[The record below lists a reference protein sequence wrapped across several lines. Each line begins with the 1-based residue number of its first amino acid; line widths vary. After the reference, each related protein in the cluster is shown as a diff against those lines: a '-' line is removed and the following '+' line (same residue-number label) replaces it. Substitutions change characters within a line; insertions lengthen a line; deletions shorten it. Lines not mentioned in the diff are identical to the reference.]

1 MGFTGVNINKQNGGL
16 GRRNS
21 SKDAIMALVVGM
33 PIVGTTAV
41 LNTAYRLLQA
51 SDAEALGV
59 NEAFDANNDL
69 LAYNAVKE
77 FFTYCPDGVL
87 YLIPTTAGLEAS
99 AMLEEDALKAALR
112 TQKNIKSIGVMGATS
127 TVTPL
132 EAEVE
137 VIQAVVDAFAAEHN
151 YIDAIILEGLADAA
165 TLAIAAYPD
174 LRAKKAPNVS
184 VCIAQDPAV
193 ASIDAAYAN
202 SATVGAVLG
211 MLAVRRVNEN
221 IGSLDILSKPDGS
234 KGDQD
239 YPLTVTGTDRFAA
252 AALSDGTPFEDL
264 TPAEIKELTNKG
276 YIFAGAFDG
285 YGGIFFNGSPT
296 AVEKA
301 SDYAYIE
308 NNRVWNKAAR
318 LIRTTLI
325 PKVKGVVKKDPTTG
339 FIKATTV
346 SAWQG
351 LLNKAMETMV
361 VDDEISGFSFYIN
374 PSQTLSEDS
383 PLKIEGNIV
392 IDGIVFS
399 FDFDL
404 GLTDKL

>member
-16 GRRNS
+16 GRRNAS
-21 SKDAIMALVVGM
+21 EDAVMALIAGM
-33 PIVGTTAV
+33 AIAGTTAV
-41 LNTAYRLLQA
+41 LNKAYRFLQA

-59 NEAFDANNDL
+59 NEAFDANNGL
-69 LAYNAVKE
+69 LVYNTIKD

-87 YLIPTTAGLEAS
+87 YFIPTTTGLEAG
-99 AMLEEDALKAALR
+99 AMLQADPLKAALR
-112 TQKNIKSIGVMGATS
+112 TQKDIKAIALMGSVS
-127 TVTPL
+127 TVTTL
-132 EAEVE
+132 EAQVD
-137 VIQAVVDAFAAEHN
+137 VVQAVINAFVTEHN
-151 YIDAIILEGLADAA
+151 YIDAVIVEGKADADPL
-165 TLAIAAYPD
+165 TIANYPD
-174 LRAKKAPNVS
+174 IRAKSAPNVS
-184 VCIAQDPAV
+184 VCIAQDPFIA
-193 ASIDAAYAN
+193 AIDAAYTKNA
-202 SATVGAVLG
+202 SVGAALG
-211 MLAVRRVNEN
+211 MLAVRQVNES
-221 IGSLDILSKPDGS
+221 IGSVDILNKPEGA
-234 KGDQD
+234 KGNQD
-239 YPLTVTGTDRFAA
+239 YPLTVTGTDRFAS

-264 TPAEIKELTNKG
+264 TPGEIKDLTDKG

-301 SDYAYIE
+301 SDFAYIE

-318 LIRTTLI
+318 LIRQTLI

-361 VDDEISGFSFYIN
+361 VDDEISGFDFYIN
-374 PSQTLSEDS
+374 PNQQLSEAS
-383 PLKIEGNIV
+383 PLKLEGNIV
-392 IDGIVFS
+392 VDDIVFE